1 MPILTPIFAIH
12 KRGKLRSKN
21 NPFRQVLSMEKGTF
35 ADSGK
40 MA

>member
-1 MPILTPIFAIH
+1 MPAVTPIFAIQ
-12 KRGKLRSKN
+12 KRGKLRPKN

-35 ADSGK
+35 ADSKK